1 MKSSFWILL
10 CLILVQGAAFAQC
23 KEKPRIEFGGDF
35 GFVNYMF
42 NCPSYTFAYNGDTSK
57 NWNVLNNH
65 IDIRQ
70 APKKV
75 LFYKKMVEKNIKNYS
90 GNKFFS
96 DLRFYDVD
104 VNYPE
109 KFEAFKD
116 SGRSGML
123 HVYSKAKYFYYY
135 RFGPNDTASYL
146 IGVAVNKTGKIISP
160 FTFPSKRHYRQID
173 KNFTYCKLIEI
184 ARRVQKDIDP
194 IDEIKLEYDN
204 KKKRFYWLISQ
215 GLVDSHE
222 GVNYLNQVMIDAS
235 DLSNVK
241 TIKSHVSIVH

>member
-1 MKSSFWILL
+1 MKRIFLFLL
-10 CLILVQGAAFAQC
+10 CLIVVRVAAFAQC
-23 KEKPRIEFGGDF
+23 DDKPKIEFGGDF
-35 GFVNYMF
+35 GFVKYMF

-57 NWNVLNNH
+57 KWNVLNNH
-65 IDIRQ
+65 IDINQ

-75 LFYKKMVEKNIKNYS
+75 LLFKKMVEKTIKNYS

-109 KFEAFKD
+109 KFQAFKD

-123 HVYSKAKYFYYY
+123 HKYSKAKYFYYY

-160 FTFPSKRHYRQID
+160 FTFPSKKDYKQID
-173 KNFTYCKLIEI
+173 KKFTYCELIDI
-184 ARRVQKDIDP
+184 ARKVQKDIDP
-194 IDEIKLEYDN
+194 IADIRLEYDPMHKN
-204 KKKRFYWLISQ
+204 FYWRIRRKLVNETEGLNKVCLVEINAANLMDAKPVVSQ
-215 GLVDSHE
+215 VS
-222 GVNYLNQVMIDAS
+222 
-235 DLSNVK
+235 
-241 TIKSHVSIVH
+241 TIF